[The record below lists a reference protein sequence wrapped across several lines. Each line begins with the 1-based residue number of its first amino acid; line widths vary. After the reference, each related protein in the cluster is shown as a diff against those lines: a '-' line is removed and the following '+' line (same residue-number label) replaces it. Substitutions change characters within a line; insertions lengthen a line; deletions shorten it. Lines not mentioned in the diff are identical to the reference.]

1 MVYQIWIWYTKSGF
15 GIRNLDLVYEI
26 WIWYTKFR
34 FGRIEVKGISL
45 GRVFTTPSSIFHE
58 KETKKGCYNFFKS
71 SQFQSITPQISKS
84 HSTFGSKISHIIID
98 GQYVLEN
105 CNFSKRLGDFALQCT
120 KGPRRTIF
128 CINFK
133 TKSRFFCVS
142 TFEKCPN
149 GKFVTSNCKETCG
162 CDRNF
167 SESTVRNLD

>member
-1 MVYQIWIWYTKSGF
+1 MWLELWLPRSVLSGVTPGPEGCLQHVGHVTSGGSRGFWLRQISSTSCS
-15 GIRNLDLVYEI
+15 
-26 WIWYTKFR
+26 
-34 FGRIEVKGISL
+34 SL
-45 GRVFTTPSSIFHE
+45 Q